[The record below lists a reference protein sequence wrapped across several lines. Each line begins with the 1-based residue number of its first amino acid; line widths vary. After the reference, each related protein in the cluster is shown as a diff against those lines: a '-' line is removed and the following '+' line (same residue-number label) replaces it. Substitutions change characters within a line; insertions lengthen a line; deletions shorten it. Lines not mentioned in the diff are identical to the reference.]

1 MNILL
6 CLILTIAVFYF
17 SYKKYSGFLSKTFG
31 IDDKNPTPASSKC
44 DLQDYVP
51 GKTGVVFSHHF
62 ASIAGGG
69 PIIGPTLAL
78 IYGFYPSLL
87 WIVIG
92 TIFIGA
98 VHDFATMFISV
109 REGGKTIADIT
120 NRTLGKTGYMLFILF
135 VLFLA
140 VLVTSAFLGLTATA
154 LTSLVPAKA
163 VGIEGGAVLQTITDS
178 KTGQE
183 MVRIGGIASTSVI
196 VITLFAP
203 IMGLLLYRKGI
214 SVLSASILSIII
226 CIFSVWIGVIYPMQ
240 LSPTIWMFV
249 LTGYVFLASGAAVWL
264 ILQPRD
270 FINSFILYGGLAAL
284 IISIIIT
291 GLKGSEVT
299 YPAINIAE
307 GGARLGYIW
316 PMLFIT
322 IACGAISGFHS
333 VIASGTTSKQ
343 ISKET
348 DARKIGY
355 GAMLLEGLLAVTV
368 IITVSSGL
376 DFSKYSSIVFP
387 QDAQARSN
395 PILAFALGM
404 GGLINSAMGLP
415 VYFGALFGIILLE
428 GFLATTLD
436 TTVRLNRY
444 LFEELWD
451 VLFKNPPAFMK
462 SHYFNAGLSVT
473 LMFIFAYKQTF
484 LTLWPIFGAAN
495 QLLAALTL
503 LTVSVWLL
511 KRKTKA
517 YFAIIPAAFMIVT
530 TTGSLIYL
538 LVTKYIPA
546 WNQLLIIFDLALL
559 FLSIGLIFIAWKAV
573 SGFIKGEAISAPEP
587 ITIPPALKGED

>member
-17 SYKKYSGFLSKTFG
+17 SYKKYSGFLSRTFG

-44 DLQDYVP
+44 DLKDYIP

-87 WIVIG
+87 WIIIG

-98 VHDFATMFISV
+98 VHDFAAMFISV

-120 NRTLGKTGYMLFILF
+120 NRTLGKTGYILFILF

-154 LTSLVPAKA
+154 LTSLVPAKT
-163 VGIEGGAVLQTITDS
+163 VGIEGSTILQTITDP

-183 MVRIGGIASTSVI
+183 MVKIGGIASTSVI

-214 SVLSASILSIII
+214 SVLNASVLSIAV
-226 CIFSVWIGVIYPMQ
+226 CIFSVWIGIYYPMQ
-240 LSPTIWMFV
+240 VSPEIWMLI
-249 LTGYVFLASGAAVWL
+249 LTGYVFLASGVAVWL

-284 IISIIIT
+284 IISIVIT
-291 GLKGSEVT
+291 GLKGSAVT

-307 GGARLGYIW
+307 GGAKLGYIW

-387 QDAQARSN
+387 QDPLAGSN

-404 GGLINSAMGLP
+404 GGLINNAMGLP

-462 SHYFNAGLSVT
+462 SHYFNAGLSVA

-538 LVTKYIPA
+538 LITKYIPA
-546 WNQLLIIFDLALL
+546 RNQLLIIFDLALL
-559 FLSIGLIFIAWKAV
+559 FLSIGLIFIAWKTV
-573 SGFIKGEAISAPEP
+573 SGFLKGEAIPASEP
-587 ITIPPALKGED
+587 ITISPALKGED